1 MRTLNSKTASAVD
14 AESSASSHVAFF
26 LVRRRLTGIH
36 TSEWRVH
43 WPLSRSG
50 EGSGTSGRAELVQA
64 DAGRSSIHRFRRG
77 HSELK
82 QRVLFSTQR
91 SRWNTDRSLRT
102 NVKQLYE
109 TIVRSNEMF
118 KEINYVKTKDQQW
131 YRVVPDACDVRKT
144 RTQYMSVSRHIEF
157 RCLDGGTRAKEQRI
171 SCECSDCIH
180 HQERS

>member
-1 MRTLNSKTASAVD
+1 MSWDVDGNSFLQNRASSDTSQV
-14 AESSASSHVAFF
+14 ERNSPVSRKPSHVAFF

-82 QRVLFSTQR
+82 QRVFSTQR
-91 SRWNTDRSLRT
+91 RRWNTDRSLRT

-118 KEINYVKTKDQQW
+118 KEMNHVKTKDQQW

-157 RCLDGGTRAKEQRI
+157 RCLDGGTRAKDQ
-171 SCECSDCIH
+171 
-180 HQERS
+180 

>member
-1 MRTLNSKTASAVD
+1 M
-14 AESSASSHVAFF
+14 ASSLATVTI
-26 LVRRRLTGIH
+26 RRRLRYIRTRR
-36 TSEWRVH
+36 TSPSRCRQELNSQIQEGTQRV
-43 WPLSRSG
+43 
-50 EGSGTSGRAELVQA
+50 ETT
-64 DAGRSSIHRFRRG
+64 
-77 HSELK
+77 
-82 QRVLFSTQR
+82 RVLFSTQR